1 MFAKEL
7 KSLYVERGWTKKRMG
22 DEYGASA
29 DFIFSQ
35 IPYDELEKYEPS
47 YSRQEFVVEKSLF

>member
-1 MFAKEL
+1 ML
-7 KSLYVERGWTKKRMG
+7 NVGWTKKRMG